1 MLDDSDEKLLKGLDP
16 TDWKI
21 LKELQKDAS
30 ITDVEL
36 GHRVNHSSPGERKHR
51 LEKLNVITGYYAEID
66 MTKVGLSVT
75 AFIHMKLSDKDTG
88 SEILKVVEESN
99 EIIECHKCA
108 GDFSFIMKVVA
119 SSNEQV
125 REIVE
130 KLTPYG
136 MTTTSF
142 VFVSSVRRP
151 VLEPNKSN

>member
-1 MLDDSDEKLLKGLDP
+1 MLHDTDEKILKYLDQ

-51 LEKLNVITGYYAEID
+51 LEKMKVITGYHAEVDTAKI
-66 MTKVGLSVT
+66 GLPVM
-75 AFIHMKLSDKDTG
+75 AFIHIKLSDKDTG
-88 SEILKVVEESN
+88 REIMKVVEESN

-119 SSNEQV
+119 ASNEHV
-125 REIVE
+125 HEIVE

-142 VFVSSVRRP
+142 VFVSPVRRR
-151 VLEPNKSN
+151 VIESNKAQ